1 MPRKEPALESE
12 DFLRH
17 TAPPMH
23 RLIASLIALSI
34 VFASVAWA
42 GDVHEEALTGQH
54 VSADQDNGDTPSKI
68 PGPCDHCC
76 HGNGHQLALSDGDV
90 MSVAIHV
97 EIERPVPLRQP
108 ASWLQTPPTPPPN
121 S

>member
-1 MPRKEPALESE
+1 MESG
-12 DFLRH
+12 DVLRH

-23 RLIASLIALSI
+23 RLIAILVALSI

-42 GDVHEEALTGQH
+42 SDVHEEALTGQH

-76 HGNGHQLALSDGDV
+76 HGSGHHLALRDGDV
-90 MSVAIHV
+90 LSVAVHV
-97 EIERPVPLRQP
+97 EAVRSVTLQQP
-108 ASWLQTPPTPPPN
+108 ASWLQPPPTPPSN